1 MDLREKTK
9 NPYRHPWELSRS
21 HNILKLLP
29 KNSGFAYA
37 DIGSGDGYFCRK
49 LMEMTNG
56 NVFAVDKGYTNT
68 RKKKDGLICLNDTAL
83 LKTDSIDCLIMMDVL
98 EHIENENAFLQQV
111 LETLTPGGKIIITV
125 PAFQFV
131 FSSHDLFL
139 KHYRRYNR
147 KIWLACYGKTESS
160 LNRRIIST
168 ALYFYSGGFLSCSKK
183 PGGLRTKTQ
192 VLGCGH
198 MPKTVL

>member
-1 MDLREKTK
+1 
-9 NPYRHPWELSRS
+9 
-21 HNILKLLP
+21 
-29 KNSGFAYA
+29 
-37 DIGSGDGYFCRK
+37 
-49 LMEMTNG
+49 MEMTNG

-147 KIWLACYGKTESS
+147 KNLVGLLRK
-160 LNRRIIST
+160 NGIIIEQ
-168 ALYFYSGGFLSCSKK
+168 AYYFYSSLFLLRWLFILLEKTGWIKNKNAGIGLWSHAEDSFMTKSLWGLLNIDFSINQLLNKIHIRLPGLSLIAVCRKK
-183 PGGLRTKTQ
+183 K
-192 VLGCGH
+192 
-198 MPKTVL
+198 